1 MKRGDAYTSA
11 SQLQGLYNQLE
22 AALLKLKACE
32 DVEAQI
38 KEKMHLSEH
47 IRTAYEIQ
55 AEYLRCQ
62 DAFGNQRNHENA
74 LERAARNAAHN
85 WKIRRSLPQKKHL
98 KCRNLLK
105 ERKKFIPPYMSG

>member
-1 MKRGDAYTSA
+1 MKRWDAYTSA

-22 AALLKLKACE
+22 EALFELKACE

-38 KEKMHLSEH
+38 KEKMLLSEH

-62 DAFGNQRNHENA
+62 DAFGNLRNHENA
-74 LERAARNAAHN
+74 LKEQPGTQPTTGKPGEAYS
-85 WKIRRSLPQKKHL
+85 RRS
-98 KCRNLLK
+98 
-105 ERKKFIPPYMSG
+105 I

>member
-1 MKRGDAYTSA
+1 MKKRDAYTSA

-22 AALLKLKACE
+22 EALFELKACE

-38 KEKMHLSEH
+38 KEKMLLSEH

-62 DAFGNQRNHENA
+62 DAFGNLRNHENA
-74 LERAARNAAHN
+74 LKEQPGTQPTSGNQA
-85 WKIRRSLPQKKHL
+85 KLTQKKHL